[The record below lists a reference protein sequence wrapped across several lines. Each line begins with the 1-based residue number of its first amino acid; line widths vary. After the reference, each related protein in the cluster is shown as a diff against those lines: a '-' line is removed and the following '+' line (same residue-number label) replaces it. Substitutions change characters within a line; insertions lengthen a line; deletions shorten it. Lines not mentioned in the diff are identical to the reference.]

1 MYNEDS
7 LTRAV
12 KSAILLSKDSTYTV
26 KRSMSVLLRLAGVGH
41 VDSDINAKIS
51 SFSTPTRVR

>member
-26 KRSMSVLLRLAGVGH
+26 KISRYVLLRLDGVDH
-41 VDSDINAKIS
+41 VDSDINAGIS
-51 SFSTPTRVR
+51 SFSTPIRVR